1 MKKRRRTQSGKVPVN
16 ADQKRTYR
24 ETSDGLMGIRRTTLE
39 SWVRQL
45 RAERAGK
52 LPSASPLNRPS

>member
-1 MKKRRRTQSGKVPVN
+1 MKKRRKAQSGKVPVN

-24 ETSDGLMGIRRTTLE
+24 ETTEAMGIRRTTLE

-45 RAERAGK
+45 RAERARK
-52 LPSASPLNRPS
+52 LPNASPIIWDHR